1 MNLVFNQNGNKA
13 FIKSDSGDLSVDN
26 LSQLQ
31 EILKAENVQE
41 QLQLYYDR
49 DVKRLEELNARNFKI
64 NNATTGTLMG
74 SIGIAGILTVANS
87 CNVIDSD
94 FARGIQLTAAAVG
107 GTVTLVNQTVLSRR
121 REKLGLIECINY
133 EKEKL
138 EDLETKIGILVESST
153 IVEGEGSTL
162 VDSRKELCQLD
173 DVLNFIFYYGANK
186 KKVQKMYQRCE
197 LISFLEKQGV
207 RSMSII
213 AEIEDYLFRELN
225 NTKMCDEVM
234 LKK

>member
-1 MNLVFNQNGNKA
+1 MNLVYNQNGNKA

-31 EILKAENVQE
+31 DILKAENVQE

-49 DVKRLEELNARNFKI
+49 DVKRLEELNARKLKI
-64 NNATTGTLMG
+64 NNATSGTLMG
-74 SIGIAGILTVANS
+74 SISVAGILTVANS
-87 CNVIDSD
+87 CNAVDSE
-94 FARGIQLTAAAVG
+94 FARSVQLAAAAVG
-107 GTVTLVNQTVLSRR
+107 GTVTLVNQTVLSKR

-138 EDLETKIGILVESST
+138 EDLETKIGVLVESST

-162 VDSRKELCQLD
+162 VDSRKELRQLD

-186 KKVQKMYQRCE
+186 KKVQKMYQKCE

-207 RSMSII
+207 HSVSTI

-225 NTKMCDEVM
+225 DVKMYDEVM